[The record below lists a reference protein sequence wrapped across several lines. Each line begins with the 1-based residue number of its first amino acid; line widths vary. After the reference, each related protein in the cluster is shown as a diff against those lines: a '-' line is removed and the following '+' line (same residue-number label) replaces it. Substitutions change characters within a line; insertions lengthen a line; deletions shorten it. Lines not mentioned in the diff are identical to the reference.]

1 MAVGARKAGRVWFWM
16 LGLLIVGAA
25 AAAVAISTT
34 TNRGQVAAATPPL
47 PTPSLR
53 LVPGSNNKLELS
65 PQLIQSLGV
74 RTAVVESAKGHDQLR
89 LNGSLFLDSNR
100 MVRVHSRF
108 AGEVVSV
115 AEHKPDPSDTEQTL
129 RPLRLG
135 DHVTKGQLLA
145 VIWSKDVGEKKSDL
159 VNALSKL
166 YLDTA
171 QLDNLRS
178 LPKNSVAG
186 QQVREAIR
194 ERESDVIEVDRVER
208 TLRSWRLTEAEIK
221 AVRAEAEKIHSGDES
236 NDLEVDKSWAE
247 VEVRSPFDGVVLEK
261 NIVAGD
267 IVDTS
272 LDLFRIADLNVL
284 GVIANVYEEDL
295 PALEALPP
303 DRRRWTVNLKSQ
315 SASKGIDGSFELI
328 GNIVDPNQHTA
339 AVMGWLDNRDGRL
352 RAGQFI
358 TASVQLPASEGE
370 VVVPDTAI
378 IQDGGTCVV
387 FVAGD
392 ERGGEVTRRQVALAS
407 RGQNMAYI
415 RSEPSPDE
423 QAKGCECLK
432 AGERVVIAGSIEL
445 EGALE
450 NALASTDL
458 PSVNR

>member
-1 MAVGARKAGRVWFWM
+1 
-16 LGLLIVGAA
+16 
-25 AAAVAISTT
+25 
-34 TNRGQVAAATPPL
+34 
-47 PTPSLR
+47 
-53 LVPGSNNKLELS
+53 
-65 PQLIQSLGV
+65 
-74 RTAVVESAKGHDQLR
+74 
-89 LNGSLFLDSNR
+89 
-100 MVRVHSRF
+100 VHSRF

-423 QAKGCECLK
+423 QAKGCACLK